1 MTLDE
6 FLKLPEVKPYLEYTD
21 GLVTQKMAAKPTRG
35 ILQHLLTMY
44 LNQTAGPQRLGHAF
58 PETRFVTPG
67 WAPVPDVS
75 YYRRERIRWRG
86 RRPPADFFEPPDIAV
101 EIVSPDQSVTDQI
114 KKCLRYI
121 ALGSQVEL
129 VIDPDPETVL
139 VFRDRQPLQ
148 LLQGDDRINLDD
160 VLPGFE
166 LTVRAMFNALAPAW
180 LDDEPAD
187 ETAPVE

>member
-1 MTLDE
+1 MAVSDRTEPGVELRDDVPPPWVGQRMTLDE

-21 GLVTQKMAAKPTRG
+21 GLVTQKVAAKPTRG

-44 LNQTAGPQRLGHAF
+44 LNQTAGPKRLGHAF
-58 PETRFVTPG
+58 PETRCVTPG

-114 KKCLRYI
+114 
-121 ALGSQVEL
+121 
-129 VIDPDPETVL
+129 
-139 VFRDRQPLQ
+139 
-148 LLQGDDRINLDD
+148 
-160 VLPGFE
+160 
-166 LTVRAMFNALAPAW
+166 
-180 LDDEPAD
+180 
-187 ETAPVE
+187 